1 MHASG
6 RRSWSATRQAP
17 GADPAM
23 EPRAGLHSSPEL
35 SRAKRLTVGELCSL
49 FEARCAAVAAA
60 AARQLPDRPKRG
72 CRPPNGVLPPVIPRL
87 TVTAEESEE
96 AQGSPQARPA
106 RPEGGGLRTGS
117 SLHLQSRRLSNS
129 SVSSTG
135 SSSLLE
141 DSEDDVLSDTECR
154 SQGIVHLEHG
164 EDTSQV
170 GARGE
175 RFARD
180 ALPPPRASLAGQLGA
195 SRAPQGPPD
204 APAWSE
210 VSVTQLSAN
219 SGKLLSR
226 AGSSALRCAGC
237 CACWKSASTR
247 GLLKNPARC
256 ALCIGTSCLKNQGCF
271 LIKKA
276 WHTIKTMVNL
286 PVISP
291 FKKRYSWVQ
300 LAGHTGSFKAAD
312 SGKILKRFSEN
323 EKECFERL
331 MKDPLR
337 SCVPCFHGVVERD
350 GESYIQLD
358 DLLTDFEGPSV
369 MDCKM
374 GIRTYLEEELTKA
387 REKPKL
393 RKDMYKK
400 MIEVDPLAPTAE
412 ENAQHAVTKPRY
424 MQWRETIS
432 SSANLGFRIE
442 GIKKA
447 DGTCNTNFKTTKTQE
462 QVLQVFVEFIEGN
475 TTILKKYLKRLQ
487 EINVILESSD
497 FFKRHEV
504 VGSSLLFVHDG
515 SGNANVWLIDF
526 GKTTLLPDGQ
536 TLDHRIPW
544 QEGNRED
551 GYLLG
556 LDNLIGILESITE
569 R

>member
-1 MHASG
+1 MARLLETYIFVLAPTSLG
-6 RRSWSATRQAP
+6 NLTDPNADRSLKLVTDYY
-17 GADPAM
+17 GAIWWWN
-23 EPRAGLHSSPEL
+23 
-35 SRAKRLTVGELCSL
+35 VC
-49 FEARCAAVAAA
+49 
-60 AARQLPDRPKRG
+60 
-72 CRPPNGVLPPVIPRL
+72 
-87 TVTAEESEE
+87 
-96 AQGSPQARPA
+96 QARVKGTKKEPSVLIS
-106 RPEGGGLRTGS
+106 EGAFVLVRQILKPFERTQTCSCPFSAG
-117 SLHLQSRRLSNS
+117 HLPH
-129 SVSSTG
+129 VCWG
-135 SSSLLE
+135 K
-141 DSEDDVLSDTECR
+141 
-154 SQGIVHLEHG
+154 
-164 EDTSQV
+164 
-170 GARGE
+170 A
-175 RFARD
+175 
-180 ALPPPRASLAGQLGA
+180 ALP
-195 SRAPQGPPD
+195 
-204 APAWSE
+204 
-210 VSVTQLSAN
+210 T
-219 SGKLLSR
+219 
-226 AGSSALRCAGC
+226 
-237 CACWKSASTR
+237 
-247 GLLKNPARC
+247 
-256 ALCIGTSCLKNQGCF
+256 IFSCTYL
-271 LIKKA
+271 KKA

-358 DLLTDFEGPSV
+358 DLLTDFEGPCV

-487 EINVILESSD
+487 EIHIILESSD

-556 LDNLIGILESITE
+556 LDNLIRILESITE

>member
-1 MHASG
+1 MLPPLSAYRSG
-6 RRSWSATRQAP
+6 R
-17 GADPAM
+17 
-23 EPRAGLHSSPEL
+23 
-35 SRAKRLTVGELCSL
+35 
-49 FEARCAAVAAA
+49 
-60 AARQLPDRPKRG
+60 
-72 CRPPNGVLPPVIPRL
+72 
-87 TVTAEESEE
+87 
-96 AQGSPQARPA
+96 
-106 RPEGGGLRTGS
+106 
-117 SLHLQSRRLSNS
+117 SNS
-129 SVSSTG
+129 
-135 SSSLLE
+135 
-141 DSEDDVLSDTECR
+141 
-154 SQGIVHLEHG
+154 
-164 EDTSQV
+164 
-170 GARGE
+170 
-175 RFARD
+175 
-180 ALPPPRASLAGQLGA
+180 
-195 SRAPQGPPD
+195 
-204 APAWSE
+204 
-210 VSVTQLSAN
+210 
-219 SGKLLSR
+219 
-226 AGSSALRCAGC
+226 
-237 CACWKSASTR
+237 
-247 GLLKNPARC
+247 
-256 ALCIGTSCLKNQGCF
+256 
-271 LIKKA
+271 KKA

-350 GESYIQLD
+350 GETYIQLD
-358 DLLTDFEGPSV
+358 DLLTDFEGPCV

-475 TTILKKYLKRLQ
+475 TTIL
-487 EINVILESSD
+487 
-497 FFKRHEV
+497 V

-536 TLDHRIPW
+536 MLDHRIPW

-556 LDNLIGILESITE
+556 LDNLIRILESITE